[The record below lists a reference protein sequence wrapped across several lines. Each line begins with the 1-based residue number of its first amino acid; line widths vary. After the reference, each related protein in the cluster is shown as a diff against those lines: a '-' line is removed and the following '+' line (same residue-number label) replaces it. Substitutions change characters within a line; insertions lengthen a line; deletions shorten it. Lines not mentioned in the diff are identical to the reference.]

1 MLDLN
6 SCSRRYHCMCINEDI
21 LRKKNV
27 VGNQCQIIQC
37 SHGIEVLNKLRK
49 SLAIKNS
56 SQATRLTVS
65 IQKKMVCQLFEQL
78 YAYFCL
84 YYTFPSN
91 FVGVHPKSTE
101 YFFKLASNL
110 KVKKRKGCSGSKFG
124 KD

>member
-65 IQKKMVCQLFEQL
+65 IKKKWYASCLSNSMLIFVC
-78 YAYFCL
+78 
-84 YYTFPSN
+84 
-91 FVGVHPKSTE
+91 ST
-101 YFFKLASNL
+101 LSL
-110 KVKKRKGCSGSKFG
+110 RIL
-124 KD
+124 

>member
-49 SLAIKNS
+49 SLAIRNS

-65 IQKKMVCQLFEQL
+65 IQKKKWYASCLSNSMLIFVC
-78 YAYFCL
+78 
-84 YYTFPSN
+84 
-91 FVGVHPKSTE
+91 ST
-101 YFFKLASNL
+101 LSL
-110 KVKKRKGCSGSKFG
+110 RIL
-124 KD
+124 